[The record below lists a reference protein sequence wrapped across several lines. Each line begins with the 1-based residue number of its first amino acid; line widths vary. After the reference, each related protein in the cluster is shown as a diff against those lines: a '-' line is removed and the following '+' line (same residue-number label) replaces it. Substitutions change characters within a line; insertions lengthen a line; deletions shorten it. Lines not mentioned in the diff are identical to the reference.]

1 MNPMLSGT
9 SWGEIQTE
17 ENELNIPYFMTVDWK
32 RMERCIAEAEEA
44 RRAAAIG
51 AERRKLRRKAK
62 AERNGR
68 IGIIGIVMFVGFLSF
83 CGWLLNVI

>member
-1 MNPMLSGT
+1 MNAMLNGMG
-9 SWGEIQTE
+9 WGEAPE
-17 ENELNIPYFMTVDWK
+17 KELEIPYFMTVDWK
-32 RMERCIAEAEEA
+32 EMERRIAEAEEA

-51 AERRKLRRKAK
+51 AERRKLRRKAI

-68 IGIIGIVMFVGFLSF
+68 ICLVGMVMFIGFLSF